1 MADIVIWNG
10 QATFSPGQTP
20 LGFYDNDSEF
30 QKEANR
36 VAQYCAT
43 RLGFPLMD
51 VELNSGSFFAAFEDA
66 VTTYGNEVFQY
77 KVREN
82 YISVEGSPSID
93 SYNESLI
100 EPSLHRIMGISENYG
115 TEAGVGGKVDL
126 KQGELQL
133 ETGKQV
139 YDLNKWA
146 EENGLYDGIE
156 VRRVFYEAPPAILRF
171 FDPYAGTGTGVQSL
185 MDAFDF
191 GSFSPGV
198 NFLLMPAS
206 FDALKT
212 QAIEFNDQIRK
223 SSYSFELVNN
233 KLRIFPIPKEDRVL
247 FFQYFD
253 VEEKKSMI
261 RNTGPDIITNVSE
274 VPYHNPE
281 YHKINSI
288 GRQWIRKYTLA
299 VAKEMLGY
307 IRGKYQTVPVPGSE
321 TTLNQADLLADAR
334 SEQLALIENLRETLE
349 QTSRQSQ
356 LERRSNESRFISDTL
371 RDVPYM
377 IYVG

>member
-1 MADIVIWNG
+1 MADTSIWNG
-10 QATFSPGQTP
+10 QSTFTTGSTP
-20 LGFYDNDSEF
+20 LGFYDTDAQF
-30 QKEANR
+30 QQEADR

-51 VELNSGSFFAAFEDA
+51 VELQSGSFYAAFEDA

-82 YISVEGSPSID
+82 YISVEGSPSSE
-93 SYNESLI
+93 SYNAALI

-126 KQGELQL
+126 KQGQLQL
-133 ETGKQV
+133 LKDQQL
-139 YDLNKWA
+139 YDLNEWA
-146 EENGLYDGIE
+146 EENDIYDGIE
-156 VRRVFYEAPPAILRF
+156 VRKIFYEAPPAILRY
-171 FDPYAGTGTGVQSL
+171 FDPFAGTGTGVQSL
-185 MDAFDF
+185 MDAFGF

-206 FDALKT
+206 FDVMKI

-233 KLRIFPIPKEDRVL
+233 KLRIFPIPTEDRVL
-247 FFQYFD
+247 FFNYFD
-253 VEEKKSMI
+253 IGEKQASI
-261 RNTGPDIITNVSE
+261 INTGPDIITNVSE
-274 VPYHNPE
+274 VPYENPQ
-281 YHKINSI
+281 YSKINSI

-307 IRGKYQTVPVPGSE
+307 IRGKYQTVPVPGAE
-321 TTLNQADLLADAR
+321 TTLNQADLLTDAR
-334 SEQLALIENLRETLE
+334 AEQLALIENLRETLD

-356 LERRSNESRFISDTL
+356 LERRSNESKFISDTL
-371 RDVPYM
+371 KDIPYR